1 MKITMKIS
9 LIVKDKMVSR
19 DLREAN
25 ISKSSEMHFADDFIV
40 SSAAMLT
47 TLVSLHQLLAGSP

>member
-1 MKITMKIS
+1 MKIS
-9 LIVKDKMVSR
+9 PIVKDKMVSR

-25 ISKSSEMHFADDFIV
+25 VSKSSEMHFANDFIV